1 AARAGVYIPPRLCRI
16 ASAETVTE
24 LAKYCPGAVCTP
36 ALERG
41 LPLWGVYRD
50 RANIQCPRLLPRE
63 AHTEFMR
70 KLIACTRTQNSWSA
84 QHTCE
89 YCKRAFLLAP
99 IAIWKYSFL
108 AWLAHD
114 NANDETLRIFAQRVG
129 RIDIFNYFV
138 HSNTRN
144 FELIRRLSSAR
155 PQ

>member
-1 AARAGVYIPPRLCRI
+1 
-16 ASAETVTE
+16 
-24 LAKYCPGAVCTP
+24 
-36 ALERG
+36 
-41 LPLWGVYRD
+41 
-50 RANIQCPRLLPRE
+50 
-63 AHTEFMR
+63 HTEFMR

-144 FELIRRLSSAR
+144 FELIRHLSSAR
-155 PQ
+155 PEIIDTPGNRRYLKDAAAQYPAARN